1 MSRMK
6 KINFTKLFENLIGN
20 YRVNINSEIIEENWN
35 QSGIDE
41 EILLTKQANNEQMK

>member
-6 KINFTKLFENLIGN
+6 KIKFTKLFENLIGN

-41 EILLTKQANNEQMK
+41 EILTKQANNEQMK